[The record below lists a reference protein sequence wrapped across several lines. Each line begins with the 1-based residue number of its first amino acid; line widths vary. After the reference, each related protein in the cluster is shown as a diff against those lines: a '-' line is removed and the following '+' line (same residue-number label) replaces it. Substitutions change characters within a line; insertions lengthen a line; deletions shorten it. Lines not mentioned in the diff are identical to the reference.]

1 MKVLVTG
8 VSGRLGPFIVRE
20 LERAGH
26 ELVMSSRREPPAEI
40 LHWPWVQGDIAV
52 YEDCLRMV
60 QGRGIE
66 AIQHAAA
73 QPWPVD
79 RPGSRERAEELGI
92 PFDATMR
99 SNIMGLYYLL
109 QAALQED
116 VGIFVMT
123 GSNCA
128 LGHGYRISER
138 PFPMQYLP
146 VDEEHP
152 SDVEDSYSYSKLVGE
167 ELLASYTRAYGMRT
181 YALRAAGICNEERR
195 RTMAQNVKPVE
206 AWSPWMWAWVGSEDV
221 ASAHR
226 LLMERAGE
234 IEPQPQPAEGVTYAP
249 RLTKDDGRIDFGR
262 PAAEVDRHV
271 RAMTTWPGARTSL
284 PDGRDLVVKV
294 AGDNVR
300 GWEKKEGPQGP
311 RVEVTLLKAVRGSET
326 ITVHLG
332 RRLSFVDDAA
342 VDVEAP
348 QVDVVGAHGVGR
360 ALELPGCGVC
370 PGEGKVPGDVVL
382 EDRRRLGI
390 ERLRPTEVDFLNGEI
405 VRLAHER
412 VGIAGHLDR
421 PVVGVGQLGI
431 ADAAAE
437 AEHLR

>member
-20 LERAGH
+20 LEQAGH
-26 ELVMSSRREPPAEI
+26 ELVLSSRREPPPEI
-40 LHWPWVQGDIAV
+40 AHWPWVQGDVAV

-60 QGRGIE
+60 VGRGIE

-79 RPGSRERAEELGI
+79 HPGQRAQAKERGI

-99 SNIMGLYYLL
+99 SNIMGVYYLL

-116 VGIFVMT
+116 IGIFVMT

-138 PFPMQYLP
+138 PFPLQYLP
-146 VDEEHP
+146 VDEAHP

-195 RTMAQNVKPVE
+195 RAMAQNVKPVE

-234 IEPQPQPAEGVTYAP
+234 IEPHGVYYCNGDDTSVLEASRELVERFKPEWLPLVRHASEFSAGLEGNASFLSNEKLRQVV
-249 RLTKDDGRIDFGR
+249 GW
-262 PAAEVDRHV
+262 EH
-271 RAMTTWPGARTSL
+271 RTSWRQYL
-284 PDGRDLVVKV
+284 
-294 AGDNVR
+294 
-300 GWEKKEGPQGP
+300 E
-311 RVEVTLLKAVRGSET
+311 
-326 ITVHLG
+326 
-332 RRLSFVDDAA
+332 
-342 VDVEAP
+342 EA
-348 QVDVVGAHGVGR
+348 
-360 ALELPGCGVC
+360 
-370 PGEGKVPGDVVL
+370 
-382 EDRRRLGI
+382 
-390 ERLRPTEVDFLNGEI
+390 
-405 VRLAHER
+405 
-412 VGIAGHLDR
+412 
-421 PVVGVGQLGI
+421 
-431 ADAAAE
+431 
-437 AEHLR
+437 